1 MSTAAAAEGVARVMF
16 GVSGAALV
24 SWNTGERKDVD
35 AASANNTSDMAVKVA
50 AEAVAFTIGRAEAA
64 ADRVDR

>member
-1 MSTAAAAEGVARVMF
+1 MMF
-16 GVSGAALV
+16 GVNGAAPV